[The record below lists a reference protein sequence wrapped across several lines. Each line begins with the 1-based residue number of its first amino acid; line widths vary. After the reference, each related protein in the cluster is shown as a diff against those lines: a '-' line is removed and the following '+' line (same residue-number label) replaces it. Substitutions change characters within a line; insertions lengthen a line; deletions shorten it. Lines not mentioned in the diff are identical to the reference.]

1 MFRTFFN
8 TRLYGPFLGFRSFS
22 GVRFSMS
29 QILTLEATEKPLKS
43 LRPGRENRKWP
54 PLELCVAISCL
65 YFAALMDTWN
75 PELGRCV
82 QGLDFPATGTR
93 LTVLPGPKI
102 GPYSAARI
110 MKEEL
115 TAGKA

>member
-1 MFRTFFN
+1 M
-8 TRLYGPFLGFRSFS
+8 
-22 GVRFSMS
+22 
-29 QILTLEATEKPLKS
+29 TLEALGKATKELFE
-43 LRPGRENRKWP
+43 RPGRENRKWP

-93 LTVLPGPKI
+93 LAVLRAPKI
-102 GPYSAARI
+102 GPNSTARI
-110 MKEEL
+110 IKEEL